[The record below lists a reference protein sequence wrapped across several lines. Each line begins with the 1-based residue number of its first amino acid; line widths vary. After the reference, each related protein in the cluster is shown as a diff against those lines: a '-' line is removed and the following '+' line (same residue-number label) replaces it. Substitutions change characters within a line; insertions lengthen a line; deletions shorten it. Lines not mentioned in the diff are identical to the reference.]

1 LGCLVLLKKFLRLFL
16 YVLFVSLSMICP
28 SKAATDKRAEIV
40 IDVETGRI
48 LHNYK
53 SDHIRHP
60 ASLTKLMT
68 LYLMFESM
76 DTGRFTPESKVI
88 FSRFAANKPPSKLGI
103 RVGGSITMRD
113 AAYTLIIRS
122 ANDVA
127 AAVGETISGSESNFA
142 KLMTQK
148 AKKLGMNRTVFHN
161 ASGLPD
167 VRQVTTAKDMA
178 ILGLR
183 LMQHY
188 PHYYK
193 YFSTL
198 NKTVAGIPLR
208 THNHLLK
215 SYKGMDGM
223 KTGFV
228 NMSGFNLV
236 SSAQRNN
243 KRLITVVMGGAS
255 YRLRDNRVVA
265 LMNLGWQRLKTPQQY
280 NQFIGMSV
288 TQLATLKTPYRPLES
303 KNNRTIMMAI
313 QKNQANT
320 FSADNIK
327 RISPQMKTNTLVQ
340 YNLKDIAT
348 TKNWRQVPETLS
360 PVPENDEIANLIEKS
375 QTKNLVKNQQA
386 RFEPVPVE
394 KALLYKAPPSLP
406 HKKLSEEEQILQF
419 AQDMAFDTHDV
430 INRNKENSTIQVGAF
445 SKKHAADNYL
455 SELIRKYDKFSKAQ
469 PMLTTVRRGNDY
481 IYRAKLTGL
490 SKNEAQ
496 EACSLLK
503 RMGRY
508 CVMTDNL

>member
-1 LGCLVLLKKFLRLFL
+1 
-16 YVLFVSLSMICP
+16 MICQ
-28 SKAATDKRAEIV
+28 SDAATDKRAEIV
-40 IDVETGRI
+40 VDVQTGRV
-48 LHNYK
+48 LHSYK

-68 LYLMFESM
+68 LYLLFESI
-76 DTGRFTPESKVI
+76 DSGRFTPDTKVVFSK
-88 FSRFAANKPPSKLGI
+88 FAANKPPSKLGI
-103 RVGGSITMRD
+103 RVGGSITLRD

-127 AAVGETISGSESNFA
+127 AAVGETISGSESAFA
-142 KLMTQK
+142 RLMTQK
-148 AKKLGMNRTVFHN
+148 ARKLGMARTVFHN

-198 NKTVAGIPLR
+198 NKTVVGIPLR

-215 SYKGMDGM
+215 SYKGMDGL

-236 SSAQRNN
+236 SSAEQNG

-265 LMNLGWQRLKTPQQY
+265 LMNEGWKRLQTPQKY
-280 NQFIGMSV
+280 NQFIGLSV
-288 TQLATLKTPYRPLES
+288 TQLATLKTPFKPLEA
-303 KNNRTIMMAI
+303 KNNRTIMMTMQNNKVPVQNKQRI
-313 QKNQANT
+313 TPINQ
-320 FSADNIK
+320 
-327 RISPQMKTNTLVQ
+327 TNTSAQ
-340 YNLKDIAT
+340 YHLSNVAT
-348 TKNWRQVPETLS
+348 TKNWKKVPEILS
-360 PVPENDEIANLIEKS
+360 PTVPQDEIAHLIEKS
-375 QTKNLVKNQQA
+375 QKQQFVQNNHVPFKPIPVDAALQYDNRQGNVKHNMNDDD
-386 RFEPVPVE
+386 
-394 KALLYKAPPSLP
+394 K
-406 HKKLSEEEQILQF
+406 ILQF
-419 AQDMAFDTHDV
+419 AQEIAF
-430 INRNKENSTIQVGAF
+430 NKNDIIRTKKDHRTIQVGAF

-455 SELIRKYDKFSKAQ
+455 SELIRKYDKFSNAQ
-469 PMLTTVRRGNDY
+469 PMLTTIRRGNDY

-490 SKNEAQ
+490 STHEAQ

-503 RMGRY
+503 KMGRY
-508 CVMTDNL
+508 CVVTDNL